1 MNISERF
8 TGTYICRD
16 RSIEFDDRT
25 RVMGILNVTPD
36 SFSDGGKNFKLSD
49 AMFSVE
55 RMINEGASVIDVGGE
70 STRPGYREISVDEE
84 LTRIVPVIEAISS
97 NFETVISVDTYK
109 SRVAE
114 GALEAGAH
122 VINDIYGFLY
132 DPNMAATVKK
142 YDAGAILMFNC
153 RRNGECINDDI
164 VERAVR
170 ELGASVRKA
179 LDAGIPEQSIMVDP
193 GIGFG
198 TSRQQDIDL
207 IRAMDKLSEYGKYP
221 MLLACSRKRTAAA
234 LLERETTPDQ
244 RDPVS
249 IGMVLAGSSLGANM
263 VRSHNVGDTCDALAG
278 YEGII
283 RGN

>member
-1 MNISERF
+1 M
-8 TGTYICRD
+8 CRD
-16 RSIEFDDRT
+16 RSIEFGDRT
-25 RVMGILNVTPD
+25 KVMGILNVTPD
-36 SFSDGGKNFKLSD
+36 SFSDGGRNFKLSD

-55 RMINEGASVIDVGGE
+55 RMINEGAAVIDVGGE
-70 STRPGYREISVDEE
+70 STRPGYSEISVDEE
-84 LTRIVPVIEAISS
+84 LSRIVPVIEAISAS
-97 NFETVISVDTYK
+97 FDVVISVDTYK
-109 SRVAE
+109 SRVAD

-132 DPNMAATVKK
+132 DPHMADVVKR

-164 VERAVR
+164 VERAIR
-170 ELGASVRKA
+170 EISASINKA

-207 IRAMDKLSEYGKYP
+207 IRAMDKISGYGKYP

-283 RGN
+283 RGI